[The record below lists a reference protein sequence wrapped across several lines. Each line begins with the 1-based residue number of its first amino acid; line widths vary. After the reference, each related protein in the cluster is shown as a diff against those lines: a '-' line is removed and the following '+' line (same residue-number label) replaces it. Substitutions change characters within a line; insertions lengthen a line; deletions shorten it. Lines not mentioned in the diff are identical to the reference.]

1 MMDCCVKDCQ
11 SRPLNTKWPESSPM
25 WSGAGCSLAVQTRQ
39 TTSDLS
45 HIRFGPKSEK
55 DSDLRFFTVWPR
67 SDKVCTPISAG
78 LLRHSRSPF
87 FLIVP
92 RREILAESF
101 PGGGSHSDNAGWS
114 WVCFRIHAA
123 KTCTE
128 AAATR
133 SLSHHS
139 ACALLH
145 LSTLSRL
152 FRQHTCFH
160 CTVTSKRHCIHP
172 YICGSSTSPCLPSQR
187 DVTWSFRA
195 CGSRQG
201 PRAVSTG
208 VRLIE
213 WATVEKTKRR
223 QDGNVSGVV
232 HCDFTKCPAGETV
245 SGCDSARF
253 ERIVVLAP
261 S

>member
-114 WVCFRIHAA
+114 WVCFRSTPQKPALRQRPQGAWVITQRALSSISPLSPVCSGNTPVSTARWLRNDTVYTHTSAA
-123 KTCTE
+123 HP
-128 AAATR
+128 R
-133 SLSHHS
+133 RLVY
-139 ACALLH
+139 LLN
-145 LSTLSRL
+145 
-152 FRQHTCFH
+152 
-160 CTVTSKRHCIHP
+160 VTSR
-172 YICGSSTSPCLPSQR
+172 GPS
-187 DVTWSFRA
+187 VRA
-195 CGSRQG
+195 GHDRGREQFPPESD
-201 PRAVSTG
+201 
-208 VRLIE
+208 L
-213 WATVEKTKRR
+213 
-223 QDGNVSGVV
+223 
-232 HCDFTKCPAGETV
+232 
-245 SGCDSARF
+245 
-253 ERIVVLAP
+253 
-261 S
+261 